1 MDPITLHF
9 SVFQASSSSQGRQ
22 SVQVDDPKSK
32 TIGSLKR
39 ELFSDALEA
48 QRSVRFIAGG
58 KILEDSSLLASCN
71 LGRESHICVSI
82 SDQTPRSSP
91 TLAPAAE
98 PAEVAPEELNVQDWW
113 PSIHRLAGFAAL
125 ISSAVFFYFAWHKRR
140 QLPMQLTQALC
151 IGAAVWVYLLLFHA
165 VPCACQVLAGGFAAP
180 KVSSAPASQQR
191 AARAHAESSSSPAAT
206 LTDQATVLVG
216 SSSAHGS
223 TSTAAPRTRAPS
235 TATPS
240 LQL

>member
-9 SVFQASSSSQGRQ
+9 SVFQASCSSQGRQ
-22 SVQVDDPKSK
+22 SLQVDDPRSK
-32 TIGSLKR
+32 TIGALKR

-58 KILEDSSLLASCN
+58 KILEDSSLLASYN

-82 SDQTPRSSP
+82 SDQTPRLSP

-98 PAEVAPEELNVQDWW
+98 PVEVAPEDVNVEDWW
-113 PSIHRLAGFAAL
+113 PSIHRFAGFAAL
-125 ISSAVFFYFAWHKRR
+125 ISSAVCFYCAWHKRR
-140 QLPMQLTQALC
+140 QLSIQLTQALC

-165 VPCACQVLAGGFAAP
+165 VPCACQVLAGGFGAP
-180 KVSSAPASQQR
+180 KVSLAPASTQR
-191 AARAHAESSSSPAAT
+191 AARSQAQSSSPAAT

-235 TATPS
+235 AAAPS

>member
-32 TIGSLKR
+32 TIGALKK

-58 KILEDSSLLASCN
+58 KILQDSSLLASCN

-98 PAEVAPEELNVQDWW
+98 PAEVAPEELKVEDWW
-113 PSIHRLAGFAAL
+113 PSIQRLAGFAAL

-165 VPCACQVLAGGFAAP
+165 APCACEVLAGGFAAP
-180 KVSSAPASQQR
+180 KVSSATASPQR
-191 AARAHAESSSSPAAT
+191 AARAQAESSSPAAT

-223 TSTAAPRTRAPS
+223 TSTAAPRSRAPS
-235 TATPS
+235 AATPS